1 MAKYLL
7 SFHGGA
13 VPETEEEQAKVMA
26 AWGAWM
32 GSLGEALLD
41 PGNAVGQAKTI
52 SADGSVSVGGGTSP
66 VTGYTLVDAANI
78 DDAVALAKGCPIL
91 ESGGS
96 IEVGET
102 IDM

>member
-7 SFHGGA
+7 AFHGGG
-13 VPETEEEQAKVMA
+13 VPETEEEQAQVMA
-26 AWGAWM
+26 AWEAWM
-32 GSLGEALLD
+32 GSLGEAMVD

-52 SADGSVSVGGGTSP
+52 SAEGSISVGGGVNP
-66 VTGYTLVDAANI
+66 VTGYTLVNAADI
-78 DDAVALAKGCPIL
+78 DEAVSLAKGCPIF